1 MTRASF
7 TRTRLRRTAV
17 AAGAFIALTTAVG
30 ATQASAHSAA
40 QKQSGSRVTAAP
52 SDCPKYYFC
61 GYKDANFKR
70 LAFKFKDCYMQEI
83 PDGLNSGGSWYN
95 NQSAGTKAKMF
106 NERKQLI
113 FTTPGA
119 PSSDPSGNWHPV
131 WYVDAC

>member
-1 MTRASF
+1 MRNTKFGRGAIMALSATALAASGI
-7 TRTRLRRTAV
+7 L
-17 AAGAFIALTTAVG
+17 
-30 ATQASAHSAA
+30 ATSASAPAQPSTQRSAA
-40 QKQSGSRVTAAP
+40 AAP

-95 NQSAGTKAKMF
+95 NQSAGTKAKMY
-106 NERKQLI
+106 NKSKQLI
-113 FTTPGA
+113 FTTAGA
-119 PSSDPSGNWHPV
+119 PSSDSHGNWGPV

>member
-1 MTRASF
+1 MSRASF
-7 TRTRLRRTAV
+7 TRTRLRRAAV

-30 ATQASAHSAA
+30 ATQASA
-40 QKQSGSRVTAAP
+40 QNESGSRVAAAP

-95 NQSAGTKAKMF
+95 NQSAGTKAKMY
-106 NERKQLI
+106 NKSKQLI
-113 FTTPGA
+113 YTTPGA
-119 PSSDPSGNWHPV
+119 PSHDASGNWGPV